1 MDMENRPYWFKRLLA
16 ILILLGSAFAL
27 YIVRNTLIPLFIS
40 MLIAYLLTPL
50 ADYLEHRGL
59 GRILAITVTFLLF
72 FGLIFLI
79 VLYLFPLIRDQVVDL
94 TTALPRTLAL
104 LNTRIDGLQARL
116 AAYWP
121 AIQQVDV
128 GVRIQQA
135 ALDTLNALP
144 TYVANAFSIFP
155 LLILV
160 PLISF
165 FFLKDGRRIRRGF
178 FNSVPNRYFETVM
191 GLLYEVD
198 QKIGSYLRGQLLR
211 SMVIGFLT
219 YFGLKLCG
227 LKYALLL
234 AILAGVM
241 NLIPYA
247 GPFIAGI
254 PAVVLAILQQATPQA
269 LLPLVSPL
277 PLVVHVILVYILV
290 QTLDAIWVA
299 PYILGWSVDIHP
311 LGIVLVLLFGNQLF
325 GWWGIILAVPV
336 ASIIKLTVQAVSN
349 RYRFYP
355 M

>member
-1 MDMENRPYWFKRLLA
+1 MDMENRPYWFRRLLT
-16 ILILLGSAFAL
+16 ILLLLGSVFAL

-50 ADYLEHRGL
+50 ADYLEQRGL
-59 GRILAITVTFLLF
+59 GRILAITTTFLFF
-72 FGLIFLI
+72 FGFIFLV

-104 LNTRIDGLQARL
+104 LNTRIDELQARL
-116 AAYWP
+116 AVYWP
-121 AIQQVDV
+121 TIEQVDV

-165 FFLKDGRRIRRGF
+165 FFLKDGRRIKRGF
-178 FNSVPNRYFETVM
+178 FNSVPNQYFETVM
-191 GLLYEVD
+191 GLTYEVD
-198 QKIGSYLRGQLLR
+198 QKIGNYVRGQLLR
-211 SMVIGFLT
+211 STVIGFLT

-234 AILAGVM
+234 AIFAGVM

-247 GPFIAGI
+247 GPFIASI
-254 PAVVLAILQQATPQA
+254 PAVVLAILQQSTPQA
-269 LLPLVSPL
+269 LLPFSRPCPWWSTSSWSTSWCRPWMPSGSPR
-277 PLVVHVILVYILV
+277 
-290 QTLDAIWVA
+290 TSWAGA
-299 PYILGWSVDIHP
+299 
-311 LGIVLVLLFGNQLF
+311 
-325 GWWGIILAVPV
+325 
-336 ASIIKLTVQAVSN
+336 
-349 RYRFYP
+349 
-355 M
+355 

>member
-1 MDMENRPYWFKRLLA
+1 MDTESRPYWFRRLL
-16 ILILLGSAFAL
+16 LVLVLLGSAFAL
-27 YIVRNTLIPLFIS
+27 YIIRNTLIPLFIS

-59 GRILAITVTFLLF
+59 GRILAITTTFVLF
-72 FGLIFLI
+72 FGFLFLV
-79 VLYLFPLIRDQVVDL
+79 VLYLFPLVRDQVVDL
-94 TTALPRTLAL
+94 TTGLPRTLTL
-104 LNTRIDGLQARL
+104 LNSKIDEWQARL
-116 AAYWP
+116 AEYWP
-121 AIQQVDV
+121 AIEQVDV

-144 TYVANAFSIFP
+144 TYVVNVFSIFP

-178 FNSVPNRYFETVM
+178 LNSVPNRYFETVM

-198 QKIGSYLRGQLLR
+198 RKIGSYVRGQLLR
-211 SMVIGFLT
+211 STAIGVLT
-219 YFGLKLCG
+219 FFGLKLCG

-247 GPFIAGI
+247 GPFIASI
-254 PAVVLAILQQATPQA
+254 PAVVLAILHQSTPQA
-269 LLPLVSPL
+269 LLPWVSPL
-277 PLVVHVILVYILV
+277 PLVVHVILVYIIV
-290 QTLDAIWVA
+290 QTLDAIWLA

-336 ASIIKLTVQAVSN
+336 ASIIKLTAQAVSS
-349 RYRFYP
+349 RYTVYP
-355 M
+355 D

>member
-1 MDMENRPYWFKRLLA
+1 MDMENRPYWFRRLLA

-27 YIVRNTLIPLFIS
+27 YIIRNTLVPLFIS

-59 GRILAITVTFLLF
+59 RRILAITTTFLLF
-72 FGLIFLI
+72 FGLIFLV

-94 TTALPRTLAL
+94 TAALPRTLTL
-104 LNTRIDGLQARL
+104 LNTRIGDLQGRL
-116 AAYWP
+116 AVYWP
-121 AIQQVDV
+121 AIEELDV

-144 TYVANAFSIFP
+144 TYLANAFSIFP

-165 FFLKDGRRIRRGF
+165 FFLKDGRRIKRGF
-178 FNSVPNRYFETVM
+178 FNSIPNRYFETVM
-191 GLLYEVD
+191 GLTYEVD
-198 QKIGSYLRGQLLR
+198 QKIGNYVRGQLIR
-211 SMVIGFLT
+211 SVVIGFLT
-219 YFGLKLCG
+219 YFGLKICG
-227 LKYALLL
+227 LKYSLLL
-234 AILAGVM
+234 AIFAGVM

-247 GPFIAGI
+247 GPFIASI
-254 PAVVLAILQQATPQA
+254 PAVVLAILHQATPQA
-269 LLPLVSPL
+269 LLPFVSPL
-277 PLVVHVILVYILV
+277 PLEVHVILVYVIV

-299 PYILGWSVDIHP
+299 PYILGWSVDMHP

-336 ASIIKLTVQAVSN
+336 ASIIKLTAEAVSS
-349 RYRFYP
+349 RYRIYP
-355 M
+355 A

>member
-1 MDMENRPYWFKRLLA
+1 MDTENRPYWFRRFLA

-27 YIVRNTLIPLFIS
+27 YIIRNTLIPLFIS

-50 ADYLEHRGL
+50 ADSLEHKGL
-59 GRILAITVTFLLF
+59 GRILAITTTFLLF
-72 FGLIFLI
+72 FALIFLV

-104 LNTRIDGLQARL
+104 LNTRIDELQARL
-116 AAYWP
+116 ATYWP
-121 AIQQVDV
+121 AIREVDV

-135 ALDTLNALP
+135 ALDTLNSLP

-165 FFLKDGRRIRRGF
+165 FFLKDGRRIKRGF
-178 FNSVPNRYFETVM
+178 LNSVPNRYFETVM

-198 QKIGSYLRGQLLR
+198 QKIGSYLRGQLFR
-211 SMVIGFLT
+211 STVIGFLT
-219 YFGLKLCG
+219 FFGLKLCG
-227 LKYALLL
+227 LKYSLLL
-234 AILAGVM
+234 AIFAGVM

-247 GPFIAGI
+247 GPFIAFI
-254 PAVVLAILQQATPQA
+254 PALVLAILQQSTPQA
-269 LLPLVSPL
+269 LLPFVSPL
-277 PLVVHVILVYILV
+277 PLEIHVILVCVIV

-299 PYILGWSVDIHP
+299 PYILGRSVDIHP

-336 ASIIKLTVQAVSN
+336 ASIIKLTAQAISN

-355 M
+355 T

>member
-1 MDMENRPYWFKRLLA
+1 MDMENRPYWFRRLLWV
-16 ILILLGSAFAL
+16 LILLGSAFAL

-50 ADYLEHRGL
+50 ADYLEHRGF
-59 GRILAITVTFLLF
+59 GRILAITTTFFLF
-72 FGLIFLI
+72 FGLIVLV

-104 LNTRIDGLQARL
+104 LNT
-116 AAYWP
+116 
-121 AIQQVDV
+121 
-128 GVRIQQA
+128 
-135 ALDTLNALP
+135 
-144 TYVANAFSIFP
+144 FSIFP

-165 FFLKDGRRIRRGF
+165 FFLKDGRRIKRGF

-191 GLLYEVD
+191 GLTYEVD
-198 QKIGSYLRGQLLR
+198 QKIGNYVRGQLLR
-211 SMVIGFLT
+211 SVVIGFLT
-219 YFGLKLCG
+219 YFGLKICG

-234 AILAGVM
+234 AIFAGVM

-247 GPFIAGI
+247 GPFIASI
-254 PAVVLAILQQATPQA
+254 PAVILAILHQSTPQA
-269 LLPLVSPL
+269 LLPFVSPL
-277 PLVVHVILVYILV
+277 PLVVHVIVVYLMV

-325 GWWGIILAVPV
+325 GWWGIILAVPA

-355 M
+355 T

>member
-1 MDMENRPYWFKRLLA
+1 M

-59 GRILAITVTFLLF
+59 GRILAITTTFLFF
-72 FGLIFLI
+72 FGFIVLV

-104 LNTRIDGLQARL
+104 LNTRIDELQARL
-116 AAYWP
+116 AVYWP
-121 AIQQVDV
+121 TIEQVDV

-165 FFLKDGRRIRRGF
+165 FFLKDGRRIKRGF

-191 GLLYEVD
+191 GLH
-198 QKIGSYLRGQLLR
+198 LRSGPEDRKLCARATPPVRGDRLPDLLR
-211 SMVIGFLT
+211 T
-219 YFGLKLCG
+219 E
-227 LKYALLL
+227 ALRAEVRAAAGHLRRRDESHPLRRALHRFHTGRGPGHPAPVDRHGTSSTLL
-234 AILAGVM
+234 APAPGGPRHPGLHPGADPGCHLGRPVHPGLERRHPPPGDRPGPALRKPAFRMVGDHPRRPGRLDHQTHGAGGFQPLQILPDAE
-241 NLIPYA
+241 PRT
-247 GPFIAGI
+247 GI
-254 PAVVLAILQQATPQA
+254 TC
-269 LLPLVSPL
+269 
-277 PLVVHVILVYILV
+277 
-290 QTLDAIWVA
+290 
-299 PYILGWSVDIHP
+299 GK
-311 LGIVLVLLFGNQLF
+311 G
-325 GWWGIILAVPV
+325 
-336 ASIIKLTVQAVSN
+336 
-349 RYRFYP
+349 
-355 M
+355 

>member
-1 MDMENRPYWFKRLLA
+1 MDMENRPFWFRRLVL

-59 GRILAITVTFLLF
+59 GRILAIATTFLLF
-72 FGLIFLI
+72 FGLLFLV
-79 VLYLFPLIRDQVVDL
+79 VLYLFPLIRNQVVDL
-94 TTALPRTLAL
+94 TTALPRTLTL
-104 LNTRIDGLQARL
+104 LNTRIDELQARL

-121 AIQQVDV
+121 AIEEVDV

-144 TYVANAFSIFP
+144 TYVANVFSIFP

-178 FNSVPNRYFETVM
+178 LNSVPNRYFETVM

-198 QKIGSYLRGQLLR
+198 QKIGSYVRGQLLR
-211 SMVIGFLT
+211 SAVIGVLT
-219 YFGLKLCG
+219 FFGLKLCG
-227 LKYALLL
+227 LKYSLLL
-234 AILAGVM
+234 AIFAGVM

-247 GPFIAGI
+247 GPFIASI
-254 PAVVLAILQQATPQA
+254 PAVVLAVLNQATSQA
-269 LLPLVSPL
+269 LLPFISPL
-277 PLVVHVILVYILV
+277 PLVVHVILVYVIV

-336 ASIIKLTVQAVSN
+336 ASIIKLTAQAISS
-349 RYRFYP
+349 RYRIYQT
-355 M
+355 

>member
-1 MDMENRPYWFKRLLA
+1 MEKEQRPYWFRRLIL
-16 ILILLGSAFAL
+16 ILILLGTAFAL
-27 YIVRNTLIPLFIS
+27 YIIRNTLIPLFIS

-50 ADYLEHRGL
+50 ADYLEHRGF
-59 GRILAITVTFLLF
+59 GRIPAITVTFLLF
-72 FGLIFLI
+72 FGFLFLV

-94 TTALPRTLAL
+94 SAALPRNLTI
-104 LNTRIDGLQARL
+104 LNARIQELQARL

-121 AIQQVDV
+121 GIQEADV

-135 ALDTLNALP
+135 ALDTLNAVP
-144 TYVANAFSIFP
+144 TYVANIFSIFP

-178 FNSVPNRYFETVM
+178 LNSVPNRYFETVM

-198 QKIGSYLRGQLLR
+198 RKIGSYVRGQLLR
-211 SMVIGFLT
+211 STVIGFLT
-219 YFGLKLCG
+219 FLGLKLCG
-227 LKYALLL
+227 LKYSLLL
-234 AILAGVM
+234 AIFAGVM

-247 GPFIAGI
+247 GPLLASL
-254 PAVVLAILQQATPQA
+254 PAVVLGILQQASPQA
-269 LLPLVSPL
+269 PVTCVSAL
-277 PLVVHVILVYILV
+277 PLVVHVILVYLVV
-290 QTLDAIWVA
+290 QTLDAVWVA

-336 ASIIKLTVQAVSN
+336 ASILKLTLEAVYS
-349 RYRFYP
+349 RYRIYQT
-355 M
+355 

>member
-1 MDMENRPYWFKRLLA
+1 MEKEHRPYWLRRLVL
-16 ILILLGSAFAL
+16 ILLLLGSAFGL

-50 ADYLEHRGL
+50 ADYLEHKGF
-59 GRILAITVTFLLF
+59 GRILAITTTFLLF
-72 FGLIFLI
+72 FGFLFLVI
-79 VLYLFPLIRDQVVDL
+79 LYLFPLIRNQVGDL
-94 TTALPRTLAL
+94 TTALPRNLTL
-104 LNTRIDGLQARL
+104 LNTRIDELQARL

-121 AIQQVDV
+121 AIDQVDV

-144 TYVANAFSIFP
+144 TYVANVFSIFP

-165 FFLKDGRRIRRGF
+165 FFLKDGRRIKRGF
-178 FNSVPNRYFETVM
+178 LNSVPNRYFETVM

-198 QKIGSYLRGQLLR
+198 QKIGSYVRGQLLR
-211 SMVIGFLT
+211 STVIGILT
-219 YFGLKLCG
+219 FFGLKLCG
-227 LKYALLL
+227 LKYSLLL
-234 AILAGVM
+234 AIFAGVM

-247 GPFIAGI
+247 GPFIASI
-254 PAVVLAILQQATPQA
+254 PAVILAILNQAA
-269 LLPLVSPL
+269 SGAILSILSPL
-277 PLVVHVILVYILV
+277 PLVVHVILVYLIV
-290 QTLDAIWVA
+290 QILDAIWVA

-336 ASIIKLTVQAVSN
+336 ASIVKLTAQAISS
-349 RYRFYP
+349 RYRIYQH
-355 M
+355 

>member
-1 MDMENRPYWFKRLLA
+1 MDMENRPFWFRRLVL

-59 GRILAITVTFLLF
+59 GRILAIATTFLLF
-72 FGLIFLI
+72 FGLLFLV
-79 VLYLFPLIRDQVVDL
+79 VLYLFPLIKNQVVDL
-94 TTALPRTLAL
+94 TTALPRTLTL
-104 LNTRIDGLQARL
+104 LNTRIDELQARL
-116 AAYWP
+116 VAYWP
-121 AIQQVDV
+121 AIEEVDV

-144 TYVANAFSIFP
+144 TYVANVFSIFP

-178 FNSVPNRYFETVM
+178 LNSVPNRYFETVM

-198 QKIGSYLRGQLLR
+198 QKIGSYVRGQLLR
-211 SMVIGFLT
+211 SAVIGVLT
-219 YFGLKLCG
+219 FFGLKLCG
-227 LKYALLL
+227 LKYSLLL
-234 AILAGVM
+234 AIFAGVM

-247 GPFIAGI
+247 GPFIASI
-254 PAVVLAILQQATPQA
+254 PAVVLAVLNQATSQA
-269 LLPLVSPL
+269 LLPFISPL
-277 PLVVHVILVYILV
+277 PLVVHVILVYVIV

-325 GWWGIILAVPV
+325 
-336 ASIIKLTVQAVSN
+336 
-349 RYRFYP
+349 
-355 M
+355 